1 MKRIKYK
8 KYVKNVFIHTVVK
21 KLWPMILT
29 GHMAY
34 EQWKLLLFINV
45 IIITKEECAL
55 EIIIYSQKTK
65 VFIIWPF
72 TIKFTNPNIVK

>member
-1 MKRIKYK
+1 M
-8 KYVKNVFIHTVVK
+8 KNVFIHTVVK

-55 EIIIYSQKTK
+55 EIIICSQK
-65 VFIIWPF
+65 
-72 TIKFTNPNIVK
+72 N